1 MSKDKGHRKNSK
13 KKTKIFLHKKNGQI
27 IFLTSLHNFEA
38 MKQYNYKVN
47 GVDYEVTINSIKGQV
62 ASVEVNGIPFN
73 VEIIG
78 SALAEG
84 DLPTMGV
91 ASAAPAAAPAKAEAK
106 PAAPAAKGAAGEGT
120 PVKAPLP
127 GVVTK
132 VLVAEGDAVKKG
144 DVVLVLEAMKMEN
157 NITAEN
163 DGKVTGVCCA
173 PGDSVMEGTT
183 LITIG

>member
-1 MSKDKGHRKNSK
+1 
-13 KKTKIFLHKKNGQI
+13 
-27 IFLTSLHNFEA
+27 
-38 MKQYNYKVN
+38 MKQYKYKVN
-47 GVDYEVTINSIKGQV
+47 GAQYDVTIDSIVGNK
-62 ASVEVNGIPFN
+62 AKVEVNGIPFE
-73 VEIIG
+73 VEMQG
-78 SALAEG
+78 SSLVEA
-84 DLPTMGV
+84 DLPTQAPIEG
-91 ASAAPAAAPAKAEAK
+91 ATPAAAPATPAPAAAPA
-106 PAAPAAKGAAGEGT
+106 APAAGPGAGN

-132 VLVAEGDAVKKG
+132 VLVAAGQAVKKG
-144 DVVLVLEAMKMEN
+144 DTVLVLEAMKMEN